1 MNLPLGTTGYAE
13 VIDRFIRATDAI
25 DFDRLH
31 APFLPLIPTQPACVL
46 DVGAGCG
53 RDAAAF
59 AHMNHQV
66 VAVEPLPPFLAAARQ
81 RHDSPRITW
90 LADAL
95 PSLTRLG
102 DSPRFDFVLTSGVW
116 HHLDAAEQRQAMAR
130 IAALMRPGAVFAL
143 SLRHGPAG
151 AGTHVFP
158 TDGLE
163 TIRGARA
170 CGLVTVLHLP
180 DQPSLMAGK
189 AGVTWTRVAFEKR

>member
-1 MNLPLGTTGYAE
+1 MTDWRFAE
-13 VIDRFIRATDAI
+13 PQWIHLTWAVLVLTMLLLWLDHRGSRGLEQFLSTLMHK
-25 DFDRLH
+25 RLVRR
-31 APFLPLIPTQPACVL
+31 PS
-46 DVGAGCG
+46 
-53 RDAAAF
+53 
-59 AHMNHQV
+59 
-66 VAVEPLPPFLAAARQ
+66 AVRRTVRILLLAAA
-81 RHDSPRITW
+81 
-90 LADAL
+90 
-95 PSLTRLG
+95 
-102 DSPRFDFVLTSGVW
+102 
-116 HHLDAAEQRQAMAR
+116 AMAL